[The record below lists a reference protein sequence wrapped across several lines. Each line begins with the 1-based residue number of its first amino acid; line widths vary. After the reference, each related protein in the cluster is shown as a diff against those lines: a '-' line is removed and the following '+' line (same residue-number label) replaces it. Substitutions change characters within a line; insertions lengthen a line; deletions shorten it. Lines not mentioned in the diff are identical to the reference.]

1 MKRIAIL
8 WALLMF
14 ATCAILAQDS
24 SSSTTTSSDGNTTT
38 TTTSTTNNQD
48 GSQATTT
55 SSDDQQK
62 ANNKAAAR
70 TAEAGEDQHKDNA
83 KNANSKLDESREKAL
98 ARVDES
104 TKILDELLAASDKGI
119 PDQVFKNA
127 KCVAIVPSMIK
138 GGFVFGAEHGK
149 GVATCRTPN
158 GWSAPAFFTITG
170 GSWGAQIG
178 GQAVDLV
185 MLFMT
190 DDGAKKLLDAKFN
203 LGGDASVAAGPVG
216 RDASANTDWKFKTG
230 VLTYSRARGIFAG
243 ISLKGAVIRQ
253 DDDSTMAVYGK
264 NVSFR
269 QILSGKVP
277 PPHETAIQRLLATVR
292 RDKAEAAAAH

>member
-1 MKRIAIL
+1 MKQIGTL
-8 WALLMF
+8 WALLLL
-14 ATCAILAQDS
+14 AACTIVAQDN
-24 SSSTTTSSDGNTTT
+24 SSSTTTSNSDGSTTT
-38 TTTSTTNNQD
+38 TTTTTDHQNSAADTQ
-48 GSQATTT
+48 GATTHKDRADSAE
-55 SSDDQQK
+55 SSADEHK
-62 ANNKAAAR
+62 AKAKAASSSTEEAR
-70 TAEAGEDQHKDNA
+70 Q
-83 KNANSKLDESREKAL
+83 KAL

-104 TKILDELLAASDKGI
+104 TKVLNELMGASDKGI
-119 PDQVFKNA
+119 PDEVFKNA
-127 KCVAIVPSMIK
+127 KCVAVVPSMIK
-138 GGFVFGAEHGK
+138 GGFVFGAEHGR
-149 GVATCRTPN
+149 GVATCRTAN

-190 DDGAKKLLDAKFN
+190 DEGAKKLLDAKFN

-253 DDDSTMAVYGK
+253 DEDSTMAVYGR

-269 QILSGKVP
+269 QILNGEVR
-277 PPHETAIQRLLATVR
+277 PPHDAAVQRFIATVR
-292 RDKAEAAAAH
+292 HEKAEAAAAH

>member
-1 MKRIAIL
+1 MKQIGTL
-8 WALLMF
+8 WALLLL
-14 ATCAILAQDS
+14 AACTIVAQDN
-24 SSSTTTSSDGNTTT
+24 SSSTTTSNSDGSTTT
-38 TTTSTTNNQD
+38 TTTTTDHQNSAADTQD
-48 GSQATTT
+48 ATTHKDRADSAE
-55 SSDDQQK
+55 SSADEHK
-62 ANNKAAAR
+62 AKAKAASSSTEEAR
-70 TAEAGEDQHKDNA
+70 Q
-83 KNANSKLDESREKAL
+83 KAL
-98 ARVDES
+98 ARVDEA
-104 TKILDELLAASDKGI
+104 TKVLNELMGASDKGI
-119 PDQVFKNA
+119 PDEVFKNA
-127 KCVAIVPSMIK
+127 KCVAVVPSMIK
-138 GGFVFGAEHGK
+138 GGFVFGAEHGR
-149 GVATCRTPN
+149 GVATCRTAN

-190 DDGAKKLLDAKFN
+190 DEGAKKLLDAKFN

-253 DDDSTMAVYGK
+253 DEDSTMAVYGR

-269 QILSGKVP
+269 QILNGEVR
-277 PPHETAIQRLLATVR
+277 PPHDAAVQRFIATVR
-292 RDKAEAAAAH
+292 HEKAEAAAAH